1 MIEGRCRSMAAN
13 GCCAASYDKTR
24 EKKAARRRGDFWR
37 TPKMMM
43 LSTGLSELV
52 EGVEPSRYRW
62 RWAKVCR
69 RRNKT

>member
-1 MIEGRCRSMAAN
+1 MIEGRRRSMAAN
-13 GCCAASYDKTR
+13 GCCAASYDKMP
-24 EKKAARRRGDFWR
+24 EKKATRCRGDFWR
-37 TPKMMM
+37 MPKMMI
-43 LSTGLSELV
+43 LSTGLSEWV